1 MKTYSSY
8 ISVNELKFNWRN
20 RKLTL
25 AQLLV
30 AQYATPLQ
38 NECEKEEEMFDENDR
53 KLFVKKGS
61 PLRKINVE
69 QIERPYLRKTKLIS
83 GMPEWINEIPTVRCH
98 G

>member
-69 QIERPYLRKTKLIS
+69 QIERPYLRKTKAKLF
-83 GMPEWINEIPTVRCH
+83 VKVLLQK
-98 G
+98 